1 MTTFYI
7 CRHGISENN
16 IKNRFSGWIDT
27 PLTEEG
33 VQNALSAATK
43 LKGIHFDRVVSSDLG
58 RAFVSAYIITRQLDI
73 NLEIE
78 RSSGLRE
85 MDYGDFANR
94 PHSEYPALTLEEN
107 AIFAP
112 PHGESLAQVQLR
124 IMACVQELAETSDVQ
139 TVLLVAHDG
148 TINSIRAS
156 LTGEDMGTAD
166 TVHNPHDFVAKFE
179 YEKGKILSF
188 KEVAE
193 F

>member
-7 CRHGISENN
+7 CRHGVTENN
-16 IKNRFSGWIDT
+16 KSQRFSGWIDS

-33 VQNALSAATK
+33 VQNALSAASK
-43 LKGIHFDRVVSSDLG
+43 LNGIHFDRIISSDMG
-58 RAFVSAYIITRQLDI
+58 RAFISAYIITRQLGI
-73 NLEIE
+73 SLEIE

-85 MDYGDFANR
+85 MNYGDFANR
-94 PHSEYPALTLEEN
+94 PYSEYPTMTLEEN
-107 AIFAP
+107 AVYVP
-112 PHGESLAQVQLR
+112 LNGESLVQMQQR
-124 IMACVQELAETSDVQ
+124 ILACVKELAETSDNK

-179 YEKGKILSF
+179 YYNGKVMSF
-188 KEVAE
+188 SEVVV
-193 F
+193 